1 MTGDGSQSSLTINAE
16 AFVTYYV
23 IVSGYKTDARG
34 DYALNIT
41 EDNNVTPEC
50 TSSAQCA
57 ANERCEANQCVLAP
71 AETTPLCDHFRDE
84 SLIDSDY
91 PVELT
96 GTLSANVVE
105 NCDDREGADYDI
117 RWYPIQSGTYT
128 IRVES
133 EQSTPLILGIYEGC
147 NSYSGRRV
155 SCTNDWSALNYE
167 TAEVVVDVDTID
179 EYEIVVSGQ
188 DSDDNGRFTVTI
200 TQD

>member
-1 MTGDGSQSSLTINAE
+1 MIRPSCGQSSSASPDGIHRWTPTRAGSYTLTTNGSAFDTVLAIYDGCDESAISLDCDDDGGDGSQSSLTINAE

-105 NCDDREGADYDI
+105 NRDDREGRLRYSLVPNPK
-117 RWYPIQSGTYT
+117 WYIH
-128 IRVES
+128 
-133 EQSTPLILGIYEGC
+133 
-147 NSYSGRRV
+147 
-155 SCTNDWSALNYE
+155 D
-167 TAEVVVDVDTID
+167 
-179 EYEIVVSGQ
+179 
-188 DSDDNGRFTVTI
+188 
-200 TQD
+200 